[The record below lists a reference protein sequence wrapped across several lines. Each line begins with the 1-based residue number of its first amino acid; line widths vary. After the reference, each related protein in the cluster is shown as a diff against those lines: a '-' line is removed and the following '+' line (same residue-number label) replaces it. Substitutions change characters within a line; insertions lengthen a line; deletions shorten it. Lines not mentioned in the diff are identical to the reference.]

1 MWVNCRYPA
10 GQHLCAAECAM
21 SWPGSASAYFL
32 CSSAGIWW
40 PEPAT
45 RSWTVPASGLR
56 MLPSLIS
63 GSSDQMT
70 APLITISP
78 TTHNNNT
85 TWRRLRPRPVAFLLP
100 CLQCMDFAHFPL
112 PSFVPCVVLNFAQ
125 EKSPWPDCDVVSI
138 TTFEQSR
145 VTRRCHAIITLHHRV
160 TRRQYREQTRG
171 RTCHVM
177 FQSMA
182 AVNGQFSHLLSQL
195 NQEPVCKEGE
205 MKWKNCYF
213 TITGARWTRLVVT
226 IIIIFIPE
234 NFRQSDLFSF
244 NLSIKLWEPATI
256 RRGGASDASTN
267 L

>member
-1 MWVNCRYPA
+1 MKEAQAQASGV
-10 GQHLCAAECAM
+10 
-21 SWPGSASAYFL
+21 SASLFYFL
-32 CSSAGIWW
+32 
-40 PEPAT
+40 
-45 RSWTVPASGLR
+45 V
-56 MLPSLIS
+56 
-63 GSSDQMT
+63 
-70 APLITISP
+70 
-78 TTHNNNT
+78 
-85 TWRRLRPRPVAFLLP
+85 
-100 CLQCMDFAHFPL
+100 DFAYCPL
-112 PSFVPCVVLNFAQ
+112 PPFVPCVVRIFAQ

-145 VTRRCHAIITLHHRV
+145 VTRRCHAIITLHHSV
-160 TRRQYREQTRG
+160 TSPSHAASIQQTRG

-213 TITGARWTRLVVT
+213 TITRARWTRLVVT

-256 RRGGASDASTN
+256 RRGGASDAPTN

>member
-1 MWVNCRYPA
+1 MWVNCRYLA

-45 RSWTVPASGLR
+45 RSWTVAASGLR

-63 GSSDQMT
+63 DSSDQMT
-70 APLITISP
+70 TPLIRISP

-100 CLQCMDFAHFPL
+100 CSASLWILHIVHCHLLFPA
-112 PSFVPCVVLNFAQ
+112 CVVRIFAQ

-160 TRRQYREQTRG
+160 TRRQYSR
-171 RTCHVM
+171 HV
-177 FQSMA
+177 A
-182 AVNGQFSHLLSQL
+182 ARATLCF
-195 NQEPVCKEGE
+195 NQWP
-205 MKWKNCYF
+205 
-213 TITGARWTRLVVT
+213 RWM
-226 IIIIFIPE
+226 
-234 NFRQSDLFSF
+234 D
-244 NLSIKLWEPATI
+244 NLHTYYC
-256 RRGGASDASTN
+256 N
-267 L
+267 

>member
-1 MWVNCRYPA
+1 MKEAPA
-10 GQHLCAAECAM
+10 QGQWRFC
-21 SWPGSASAYFL
+21 FL
-32 CSSAGIWW
+32 
-40 PEPAT
+40 
-45 RSWTVPASGLR
+45 V
-56 MLPSLIS
+56 
-63 GSSDQMT
+63 
-70 APLITISP
+70 
-78 TTHNNNT
+78 
-85 TWRRLRPRPVAFLLP
+85 LLP
-100 CLQCMDFAHFPL
+100 CGFCILSIATFCSLCCAHF
-112 PSFVPCVVLNFAQ
+112 CAR
-125 EKSPWPDCDVVSI
+125 K
-138 TTFEQSR
+138 
-145 VTRRCHAIITLHHRV
+145 ITLARLWCCLHHHIWAESCHEEVSRNHNI
-160 TRRQYREQTRG
+160 TSPRHAASIQQTRG

-256 RRGGASDASTN
+256 RRGGASDAPTN